1 MLNDVVLPD
10 GVDPEQLAAGPG
22 RGDELAGGVSANV
35 VDSVQY
41 ESVGFRPLANDGKGG
56 PGAIVDIGAVVNC
69 ARIESQKLIEAASV
83 QRQFLDLLLA
93 DDAGRR
99 GRGRVHQG
107 SSLGHG
113 DLLHD
118 ASHL

>member
-1 MLNDVVLPD
+1 MLNDVVFPD
-10 GVDPEQLAAGPG
+10 GVHPEQLPAGPR

-69 ARIESQKLIEAASV
+69 PRIESQKLIQAPSV
-83 QRQFLDLLLA
+83 HPQSLDLSLA
-93 DDAGRR
+93 PHPRR
-99 GRGRVHQG
+99 P
-107 SSLGHG
+107 L
-113 DLLHD
+113 
-118 ASHL
+118 